1 MKKRLWIPVL
11 GLTAVMTLGGCA
23 QQQSQLEYIGEERA
37 QALALEASGIS
48 DDTAAVFTASSLD
61 NRDGVD
67 YYRIDFTAAGAA
79 YQCDVDALTGTII
92 ELREVGSAEDDDDA
106 QPQAVNT
113 DNNSGNTAENTTGS
127 SGTQQN
133 SGTNTASGEVIGETA
148 AKEKALA
155 HAGLSS
161 GDVTFVKVQLDR
173 DDGRRVYDVEF
184 YTSDYQEYDYEV
196 DAATGKILSYDYDA
210 EHYTPPA
217 SSNGN
222 QNAIS
227 EAKAKEIAL
236 WQVPGAAVSN
246 IREFETDYDD
256 GRLEYEGKIIYGN
269 MEYEF
274 TIDGYSGAI
283 REWDA
288 EPLDD

>member
-1 MKKRLWIPVL
+1 MMKMNRKKMM
-11 GLTAVMTLGGCA
+11 LTASALSLGTLLLAGGAVLAAPSGNYISSEKA
-23 QQQSQLEYIGEERA
+23 QQI
-37 QALALEASGIS
+37 ALE
-48 DDTAAVFTASSLD
+48 
-61 NRDGVD
+61 N
-67 YYRIDFTAAGAA
+67 
-79 YQCDVDALTGTII
+79 
-92 ELREVGSAEDDDDA
+92 
-106 QPQAVNT
+106 
-113 DNNSGNTAENTTGS
+113 
-127 SGTQQN
+127 
-133 SGTNTASGEVIGETA
+133 
-148 AKEKALA
+148 
-155 HAGLSS
+155 AGLSAD
-161 GDVTFVKVQLDR
+161 GVTFIRTHLDY
-173 DDGRRVYDVEF
+173 DDGRAEYEVEF
-184 YTSDYQEYDYEV
+184 YTKDYREYDYEI
-196 DAATGKILSYDYDA
+196 DAVSGTVLSYDYDA

-236 WQVPGAAVSN
+236 GQVPGAAVSN